1 MWVSGASGPT
11 TCSSMQV
18 FSTHITLLG
27 SSSSSS
33 SDSSLLLE
41 LLDSLRLFFAF
52 FFLDFLDLLGN
63 SLLSLSVPSCVN
75 DAAFYS
81 RLWTLTFCSSFSFS
95 SSLFLLLKD
104 KNTRSADEYKN
115 TLLSFLK
122 IMWRWTHHL
131 NLIPGRCPQS
141 AFCSFSSWISSF
153 SFSSSSLLWMTDNIL
168 LLTQTTEFCWYF
180 KVFVALWFIWYLFSF
195 LTTPLK
201 HQCIYP
207 CSHTLYLLS
216 SNLSC
221 CSSRLPPLVWI
232 HQSWWREKRK
242 ISTSRTYSEVS
253 CLASSPYVILKNK
266 YYTIHVSVKER
277 LLTYSG
283 SLTLG
288 EYPQTSGQPN
298 SPILS
303 LSCRRLEKDS

>member
-180 KVFVALWFIWYLFSF
+180 KVFIALWFIWYLLSVFSWLCLGFKAFFLLSF
-195 LTTPLK
+195 LFLDDAIKASVYLSMFT
-201 HQCIYP
+201 
-207 CSHTLYLLS
+207 HTVPSELESELLFFS
-216 SNLSC
+216 S
-221 CSSRLPPLVWI
+221 SSTGVNSSELVE
-232 HQSWWREKRK
+232 RE
-242 ISTSRTYSEVS
+242 
-253 CLASSPYVILKNK
+253 
-266 YYTIHVSVKER
+266 
-277 LLTYSG
+277 
-283 SLTLG
+283 
-288 EYPQTSGQPN
+288 
-298 SPILS
+298 
-303 LSCRRLEKDS
+303 EKDFYQSYIQWGELPCIFSICNT